1 MYSQKYC
8 GFNSF
13 VLTFYFCSHGT
24 CNAVVLW
31 ADYDFDDKH
40 IISTG
45 PREATVINKK
55 IEWDYYSRQ
64 GVHLLKRPIKMSKE
78 ESELI
83 TNCSIKVEASF
94 EPFKSEDFTFC
105 FTIENT

>member
-1 MYSQKYC
+1 MKCTIQNKKTWLLC
-8 GFNSF
+8 EI
-13 VLTFYFCSHGT
+13 TRHG
-24 CNAVVLW
+24 CYVY
-31 ADYDFDDKH
+31 YDFDDKH

-78 ESELI
+78 ESELT
-83 TNCSIKVEASF
+83 TNCSIKVEASIF
-94 EPFKSEDFTFC
+94 L
-105 FTIENT
+105 